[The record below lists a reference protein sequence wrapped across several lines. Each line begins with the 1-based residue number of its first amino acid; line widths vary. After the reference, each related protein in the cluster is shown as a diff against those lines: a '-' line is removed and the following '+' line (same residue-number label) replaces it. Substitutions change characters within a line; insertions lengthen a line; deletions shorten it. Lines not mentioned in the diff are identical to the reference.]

1 MIRTTATATATTTTA
16 RTTQR
21 PRPQDPNRVRPPR
34 DVATCSTPLR
44 SRRFTSY
51 QWLTARLPADPTVAR
66 PVGLAR
72 TCVNWQPATSR
83 ASRSDLTTAE
93 AVAPMVWLV
102 GHVSA
107 GDGPGGL
114 TLGNWRRPAPF
125 PAACLIVSC
134 RWPPL
139 GSASS
144 TRSAPVIFSVCP
156 VTNSSISST
165 SGSRQRAGRLH
176 ADLQHRCCRGAAS
189 NSGPRLRAGCS

>member
-1 MIRTTATATATTTTA
+1 MIRTTATATATTSTA

-34 DVATCSTPLR
+34 DVATCSNPPALSAVYELPMVDCPVTRRPNRGSPGRPGPDMRQLAAGHKLR
-44 SRRFTSY
+44 LS
-51 QWLTARLPADPTVAR
+51 LGPDHGGGGGPH
-66 PVGLAR
+66 GLAR
-72 TCVNWQPATSR
+72 R
-83 ASRSDLTTAE
+83 ARLR
-93 AVAPMVWLV
+93 
-102 GHVSA
+102 

-114 TLGNWRRPAPF
+114 TFGNWRRPAPF

-134 RWPPL
+134 RWPSL

-144 TRSAPVIFSVCP
+144 TRSAPVISSVCP

-165 SGSRQRAGRLH
+165 SGSRQRAGRFH

-189 NSGPRLRAGCS
+189 NSGPRLHAGC